1 VVQSTTDRAFVYP
14 TTGDAMS
21 LTETPTAPVAAQ
33 LPAEEPRQRRAL
45 LVAAGAAFLALLDV
59 TVANL
64 AVTDV
69 RSDFAGTTV
78 GGATWLITIY
88 AVAFAALL
96 APAGRVADVVGRR
109 ALLLAGVG
117 AFTAFSLACALAP
130 SLELLLVSRAL
141 QGAAAAAMIPASLAV
156 VLVDAPPDR
165 RAAAIGL
172 WSAAGALA
180 AAAGPAI
187 GGVLV
192 DTVGWRALFLVNVP
206 VGLAIIA
213 GTRLLPRSAARS
225 GRLPDA
231 VGTLLLGA
239 GIGAAALG
247 ISQGPD
253 WGWGDARTV
262 GSLVGAAVA
271 VALALRRSTRH
282 ATPAIETGLWRSRTF
297 AAANLA
303 SLLYGAALF
312 PWMLVGVLF
321 LVGVWGY
328 SPLEAGLAMTPGAIV
343 AAVVALRSGPV
354 VARRGPWAVIAG
366 GALVLGVAGLLCV
379 VSLPEQPRFVEFWLP
394 VGVLIGIGTGAI
406 TTGVST
412 AAALSVAPE
421 RFAAAVG
428 LNQTGR
434 QVGGAL
440 GVAVLAALLDG
451 AGSGAGPFVDVYV
464 FCTLATFAV
473 AATALWLV
481 LKEKR

>member
-1 VVQSTTDRAFVYP
+1 
-14 TTGDAMS
+14 M
-21 LTETPTAPVAAQ
+21 
-33 LPAEEPRQRRAL
+33 L
-45 LVAAGAAFLALLDV
+45 LVAAGAAFLALLDT

-64 AVTDV
+64 AVADV
-69 RSDFAGTTV
+69 RGDFAGASV
-78 GGATWLITIY
+78 GAATWLITIY
-88 AVAFAALL
+88 AVVFAALL

-117 AFTAFSLACALAP
+117 AFTMFSLACALAP
-130 SLELLLVSRAL
+130 SLEALLVSRAL

-156 VLVDAPPDR
+156 VLVDAPPER
-165 RAAAIGL
+165 RARAIGL

-180 AAAGPAI
+180 AAAGPAL

-206 VGLAIIA
+206 VGLAIVA
-213 GTRLLPRSAARS
+213 GTRLIPRSAPRR

-231 VGTLLLGA
+231 SGTLLLGA

-262 GSLVGAAVA
+262 GALAGAVLAVA
-271 VALALRRSTRH
+271 VALRRSTRH
-282 ATPAIETGLWRSRTF
+282 PAPALETQLWRSRPF

-321 LVGVWGY
+321 LIAVWGY
-328 SPLEAGLAMTPGAIV
+328 SPLEAGLAMTPGALV

-366 GALVLGVAGLLCV
+366 GALVLGAAGLLCV
-379 VSLPEQPRFVEFWLP
+379 LALPEQPHFLGFWLP
-394 VGVLIGIGTGAI
+394 AGVLIGVGTGAI
-406 TTGVST
+406 ATGVST
-412 AAALSVAPE
+412 AAALSVPPE

-434 QVGGAL
+434 QIGGAL

-451 AGSGAGPFVDVYV
+451 GGSGLGPFVAVYV
-464 FCTLATFAV
+464 FCTLATLAV
-473 AATALWLV
+473 AATALWRIS
-481 LKEKR
+481 KETR

>member
-1 VVQSTTDRAFVYP
+1 MSVTD
-14 TTGDAMS
+14 
-21 LTETPTAPVAAQ
+21 APAPPLA
-33 LPAEEPRQRRAL
+33 PATYERGVL
-45 LVAAGAAFLALLDV
+45 LVAAGAAFLALLDT

-64 AVTDV
+64 AVSDV
-69 RSDFAGTTV
+69 RGDFAGTSV

-88 AVAFAALL
+88 AVVFAALL

-109 ALLLAGVG
+109 ALLRAGVS
-117 AFTAFSLACALAP
+117 AFTLFSLACALAP

-156 VLVDAPPDR
+156 VLMDARPEK

-192 DTVGWRALFLVNVP
+192 DGVGWRALFLINVP
-206 VGLAIIA
+206 VGLAIVF
-213 GTRLLPRSAARS
+213 GTRLVPRSAPRRAP
-225 GRLPDA
+225 LPDA
-231 VGTLLLGA
+231 AGTLLLGA

-253 WGWGDARTV
+253 WGWSDERTV
-262 GSLVGAAVA
+262 FALVAGGLAVA
-271 VALALRRSTRH
+271 AALRRSAHHPR
-282 ATPAIETGLWRSRTF
+282 PAIETVLWRSRSF
-297 AAANLA
+297 ATANLA
-303 SLLYGAALF
+303 SLLYGSALF

-321 LVGVWGY
+321 LVGAWGY
-328 SPLEAGLAMTPGAIV
+328 SPLEAGLSMTPGAVI
-343 AAVVALRSGPV
+343 AAAVALRAGPV
-354 VARRGPWAVIAG
+354 VARRGPWVVIAA
-366 GALVLGVAGLLCV
+366 GAVVLGTAGLLCAV
-379 VSLPEQPRFVEFWLP
+379 ALPAQPAFLAFWLP
-394 VGVLIGIGTGAI
+394 LAVPIGVGTGAI

-440 GVAVLAALLDG
+440 GVAVLAALLDDPA
-451 AGSGAGPFVDVYV
+451 AGIGPYTHVYA

-473 AATALWLV
+473 AATALWLIT
-481 LKEKR
+481 KERR